1 MEEVEIVEV
10 VDAEH
15 VALGAGIWE
24 NFGEVVMT
32 VGRGD
37 FDEEMAVADVR
48 EISAIEI
55 DKIFAH
61 HRAGGDVA
69 EWLETGDDLI
79 FLRGGSRHRLI
90 IA

>member
-48 EISAIEI
+48 EISAVEI
-55 DKIFAH
+55 DEILTH
-61 HRAGGDVA
+61 HRTDGDVA
-69 EWLETGDDLI
+69 ERLETGDDLI
-79 FLRGGSRHRLI
+79 FLSRSSRHRLI